1 MAEVVIVTGAGGFVG
16 RHVVRALREA
26 GCDVVEHQRADGD
39 LAEGPPVWPPAAH
52 VVHLAGRTFVPA
64 AWSDPAPFRRDNV
77 DATTHVLEYCRLTG
91 ASMIHVS
98 SYVYGTP
105 VRLPIDERHP
115 LDPFNPYA
123 ESKILAE
130 RAVQDYQ
137 RRFGVRATIVRPFN
151 LFGPGQDARFLIP
164 TIIRQARDPAR
175 AAITLTDDRP
185 RRDYLHVRDLAA
197 LIVLA
202 LRAPLGDVYNA
213 GSGESHSVRDIADR
227 VGDLTG
233 GRKPLQVTGP
243 VRPNE
248 ILDVVADVSHAA
260 ATLGWR
266 PRIDLMEGLQD
277 TIASTACTESHST

>member
-1 MAEVVIVTGAGGFVG
+1 MAEVVIVTGARGFVG
-16 RHVVRALREA
+16 SHVVRALRGA
-26 GCDVVEHQRADGD
+26 GCEVVEHRRADGD
-39 LAEGPPVWPPAAH
+39 LADGPPAGWPRATH

-64 AWSDPAPFRRDNV
+64 AWNDPVPFRRDNV
-77 DATTHVLEYCRLTG
+77 DATTHVLEYCRQVD
-91 ASMIHVS
+91 ASMVHVS

-105 VRLPIDERHP
+105 QRLPIDERHP

-137 RRFGVRATIVRPFN
+137 QQFGLRATIVRPFN
-151 LFGPGQDARFLIP
+151 LYGPGQDVRFLIP
-164 TIIRQARDPAR
+164 TIIRQALDHTC
-175 AAITLTDDRP
+175 AAITVTDDRP

-197 LIVLA
+197 LIVTA
-202 LRAPLGDVYNA
+202 LRAPMGGIYNA

-248 ILDVVADVSHAA
+248 ILDVVADVSRAA
-260 ATLGWR
+260 AALAWR
-266 PRIDLMEGLQD
+266 PLISFADGLQD
-277 TIASTACTESHST
+277 TIASHGMARA